1 MPEESYYTYRLD
13 IAYEGTLYAGWQIQ
27 PNATSIQS
35 IIQEKLSCILKA
47 PHTITGAGRTDAGVH
62 ALQQVAHF
70 RTSHPIDT
78 IRVMRSLNGMLPL
91 DIRILSLTSAPIDFH
106 ARKSATAKEY
116 HYTIITG
123 PLVLPQDR
131 RYAWHIF
138 QALDIAKIEQATGY
152 FIGTHDFLAYANE
165 NTKGAAA
172 KNSIRTIYELRIHR
186 ELYSKQAPYQQKIRL
201 EFYGNGF
208 LYKMVRN
215 ITGMLVAIGSGRK
228 TVEEIE
234 NTFYQRDRRSVDRS
248 APAHGLTLARIEY
261 SRESASSMIDRSLG
275 FQTES

>member
-1 MPEESYYTYRLD
+1 
-13 IAYEGTLYAGWQIQ
+13 G
-27 PNATSIQS
+27 
-35 IIQEKLSCILKA
+35 
-47 PHTITGAGRTDAGVH
+47 GVH

-70 RTSHPIDT
+70 RTNHTIDT

-91 DIRILSLTSAPIDFH
+91 DIRISSLISAPIHFH

-138 QALDIAKIEQATGY
+138 QALDIAKIEQA
-152 FIGTHDFLAYANE
+152 NE

-172 KNSIRTIYELRIHR
+172 KNNG
-186 ELYSKQAPYQQKIRL
+186 SKYYWNARSYW
-201 EFYGNGF
+201 
-208 LYKMVRN
+208 
-215 ITGMLVAIGSGRK
+215 IGDK

-248 APAHGLTLARIEY
+248 APAHGLKLARIEY
-261 SRESASSMIDRSLG
+261 SRESASSMIDRSPG
-275 FQTES
+275 FQIES